1 MPRFFTET
9 IDETKGIITGDDA
22 KHIAKVL
29 RMKASEKLVACDC
42 QGRDYDCVISEVCD
56 KQVELTVE
64 KVYPS
69 ETEPSVMVTLY
80 QAMPKSDKMELIIQK
95 AVELGVSAIVP
106 VQTKRCV
113 SRPDAKS
120 MAKKLERYNRIALEA
135 AKQCGRGRIPQV
147 LPMLDYSEALT
158 AVKAD
163 ERAFLFYENSTS
175 SFRKELEQTMKSM
188 LSALNERQQRI
199 LRLHFGMEDG
209 TCYSLEEIGKLLGIS
224 KERTRQIER
233 QAMDKLQKMGATMGL
248 EDFLSD

>member
-29 RMKASEKLVACDC
+29 RMKAGEKLVACDC

-69 ETEPSVMVTLY
+69 ETEPSVKVTLY
-80 QAMPKSDKMELIIQK
+80 HAMPKSDKMELIIQK

-158 AVKAD
+158 AMKAD

-175 SFRKELEQTMKSM
+175 SFRKELEQKVSSVSIMVGAEGGFEEEEVSKALEQGIAS
-188 LSALNERQQRI
+188 LSLGKRI
-199 LRLHFGMEDG
+199 LRCETAPL
-209 TCYSLEEIGKLLGIS
+209 
-224 KERTRQIER
+224 
-233 QAMDKLQKMGATMGL
+233 AA
-248 EDFLSD
+248 LSIIMYETGNM

>member
-9 IDETKGIITGDDA
+9 INENKGIISGDDA

-29 RMKASEKLVACDC
+29 RMHAGEKLVACDC
-42 QGRDYDCVISEVCD
+42 QGYDYDCVIESLSD
-56 KQVELTVE
+56 KEVELSVE
-64 KVYPS
+64 RKYSS
-69 ETEPSVMVTLY
+69 ETEPSVSVTLY

-147 LPMLDYSEALT
+147 LPMLDFAD
-158 AVKAD
+158 AIKAMKED
-163 ERAFLFYENSTS
+163 QRAFLFYENSTS
-175 SFRKELEQTMKSM
+175 SFRKELEQGVNSVSIMVGAEGGFEEEEVQKALDLGIAS
-188 LSALNERQQRI
+188 LSLGKRI
-199 LRLHFGMEDG
+199 LRCETAPL
-209 TCYSLEEIGKLLGIS
+209 
-224 KERTRQIER
+224 
-233 QAMDKLQKMGATMGL
+233 AA
-248 EDFLSD
+248 LSIIMYETGNM

>member
-9 IDETKGIITGDDA
+9 IDETKGLITGDDA

-29 RMKASEKLVACDC
+29 RMRAGERLTACDC
-42 QGRDYDCVISEVCD
+42 QGRDYDCVISDVTD

-64 KVYPS
+64 RVYPS
-69 ETEPSVMVTLY
+69 ETEPSVKVTLY

-147 LPMLDYSEALT
+147 LPMLDYNEALT
-158 AVKAD
+158 SMKAD

-175 SFRKELEQTMKSM
+175 SFRKELEQGVSSVSIMVGAEGGFEEDEVTRALELGVAS
-188 LSALNERQQRI
+188 LSLGKRI
-199 LRLHFGMEDG
+199 LRCETAPL
-209 TCYSLEEIGKLLGIS
+209 
-224 KERTRQIER
+224 
-233 QAMDKLQKMGATMGL
+233 AA
-248 EDFLSD
+248 LSIIMYETGNM

>member
-9 IDETKGIITGDDA
+9 INETKGTISGDDA

-29 RMKASEKLVACDC
+29 RMHAGEKLVACDC
-42 QGRDYDCVISEVCD
+42 QGFDYDCVIDSLTD
-56 KQVELTVE
+56 KEVELSVE
-64 KVYPS
+64 RKYLS
-69 ETEPSVMVTLY
+69 ETEPSVRVTLY

-147 LPMLDYSEALT
+147 LSMLDFTEAI
-158 AVKAD
+158 KAMKED
-163 ERAFLFYENSTS
+163 QRAFLFYENSTS
-175 SFRKELEQTMKSM
+175 SFRKELEQGVSSVSIMVGAEGGYEEEEVQKALDLDIAS
-188 LSALNERQQRI
+188 LSLGKRI
-199 LRLHFGMEDG
+199 LRCETAPL
-209 TCYSLEEIGKLLGIS
+209 
-224 KERTRQIER
+224 
-233 QAMDKLQKMGATMGL
+233 AA
-248 EDFLSD
+248 LSIIMYETGNM

>member
-9 IDETKGIITGDDA
+9 IDETKGIISGDDA

-29 RMKASEKLVACDC
+29 RMHPGEKLVACDTM
-42 QGRDYDCVISEVCD
+42 GKDYDCVIAEVSD
-56 KQVELTVE
+56 KEVTLTVE
-64 KVYPS
+64 RVYTS
-69 ETEPSVMVTLY
+69 ETEPTVKVTLY

-147 LPMLDYSEALT
+147 LPMLDYSEAI
-158 AVKAD
+158 AAMKSD
-163 ERAFLFYENSTS
+163 DRAFLFYENSTS
-175 SFRKELEQTMKSM
+175 SFRKELEQGVSSVSIMVGAEGGFDEAEVEQALAAGVAS
-188 LSALNERQQRI
+188 LSLGKRI
-199 LRLHFGMEDG
+199 LRCETAPL
-209 TCYSLEEIGKLLGIS
+209 
-224 KERTRQIER
+224 
-233 QAMDKLQKMGATMGL
+233 AA
-248 EDFLSD
+248 LSIIMYETGNM

>member
-9 IDETKGIITGDDA
+9 INESKGIISGDDA

-29 RMKASEKLVACDC
+29 RMHAGEKLVACDC
-42 QGRDYDCVISEVCD
+42 QGYDYDCVIESLSD
-56 KQVELTVE
+56 KEVELSVE
-64 KVYPS
+64 RKYPS
-69 ETEPSVMVTLY
+69 ETEPSVSVTLY

-147 LPMLDYSEALT
+147 LPMLDFAD
-158 AVKAD
+158 AIKAMKED
-163 ERAFLFYENSTS
+163 QRAFLFYENSTS
-175 SFRKELEQTMKSM
+175 SFRKELEQGVNSVSIMVGAEGGFEEEEVQK
-188 LSALNERQQRI
+188 ALDLGIASQSLGKRI
-199 LRLHFGMEDG
+199 LRCETAPL
-209 TCYSLEEIGKLLGIS
+209 
-224 KERTRQIER
+224 
-233 QAMDKLQKMGATMGL
+233 AA
-248 EDFLSD
+248 LSIIMYETGNM

>member
-9 IDETKGIITGDDA
+9 INETKGIITGDDA

-29 RMKASEKLVACDC
+29 RMKTGEKLVACDC
-42 QGRDYDCVISEVCD
+42 QGNDYDCVISEVTD

-64 KVYPS
+64 RAYPS
-69 ETEPSVMVTLY
+69 ETEPTVRVTLY

-135 AKQCGRGRIPQV
+135 AKQCGRGRIPEV

-158 AVKAD
+158 AMKAD

-175 SFRKELEQTMKSM
+175 SFRKELEQKVASVSIMVGAEGGFEEEEVNKALEQGIAS
-188 LSALNERQQRI
+188 LSLGKRSLRCETAPMAALSIIMYETGN
-199 LRLHFGMEDG
+199 M
-209 TCYSLEEIGKLLGIS
+209 
-224 KERTRQIER
+224 
-233 QAMDKLQKMGATMGL
+233 
-248 EDFLSD
+248 

>member
-9 IDETKGIITGDDA
+9 INETKGTISGDEA

-29 RMKASEKLVACDC
+29 RMHAGEKLVACDC
-42 QGRDYDCVISEVCD
+42 QGFDYDCVIDSLTD
-56 KQVELTVE
+56 KEVELSVE
-64 KVYPS
+64 RKYLS
-69 ETEPSVMVTLY
+69 ETEPSVRVTLY

-147 LPMLDYSEALT
+147 LPMLDFTEAI
-158 AVKAD
+158 KAMKED
-163 ERAFLFYENSTS
+163 QRAFLFYENSTS
-175 SFRKELEQTMKSM
+175 SFRKELEQGVSSVSIMVGAEGGFEEEEVQKALDLDIAS
-188 LSALNERQQRI
+188 LSLGKRI
-199 LRLHFGMEDG
+199 LRCETAPL
-209 TCYSLEEIGKLLGIS
+209 
-224 KERTRQIER
+224 
-233 QAMDKLQKMGATMGL
+233 AA
-248 EDFLSD
+248 LSIIMYETGNM

>member
-9 IDETKGIITGDDA
+9 INETKGTISGDDA

-29 RMKASEKLVACDC
+29 RMHAGEKLVACDC
-42 QGRDYDCVISEVCD
+42 QGFDYDCVIDSLTD
-56 KQVELTVE
+56 KEVELSVE
-64 KVYPS
+64 RKYLS
-69 ETEPSVMVTLY
+69 ETEPSVRVTLY

-147 LPMLDYSEALT
+147 LPMLDFTEAI
-158 AVKAD
+158 KAMKED
-163 ERAFLFYENSTS
+163 QRAFLFYENSTS
-175 SFRKELEQTMKSM
+175 SFRKELEQGVSSVSIMVGAEGGFEEEEVQKALDLDIAS
-188 LSALNERQQRI
+188 LSLGKRI
-199 LRLHFGMEDG
+199 LRCETAPL
-209 TCYSLEEIGKLLGIS
+209 
-224 KERTRQIER
+224 
-233 QAMDKLQKMGATMGL
+233 AA
-248 EDFLSD
+248 LSIIMYETGNM